1 MDVKKTV
8 KVLLKCLACL
18 ILLAGVSLGG
28 FFLGKATVPRP
39 LSWTE
44 TEVFVATVVDYQG
57 DSLLVQGSPINDE
70 AHQGQFS
77 FSTKGVPLW
86 WHGISLSFADLKPGH
101 TLKIIYDKTA
111 QEPGST
117 VLAHV
122 LYVGGMDHEL

>member
-28 FFLGKATVPRP
+28 FFLGKATVPKP

-44 TEVFVATVVDYQG
+44 TDAFVATVVDYQG
-57 DSLLVQGSPINDE
+57 DFLLVQGAPINDG

-77 FSTKGVPLW
+77 FFYRGGALVVAWSF
-86 WHGISLSFADLKPGH
+86 SLLC
-101 TLKIIYDKTA
+101 
-111 QEPGST
+111 GSET
-117 VLAHV
+117 GPYPDDRL
-122 LYVGGMDHEL
+122 

>member
-28 FFLGKATVPRP
+28 FFLGKATVPKP

-44 TEVFVATVVDYQG
+44 TDAFVATVVDYQG
-57 DSLLVQGSPINDE
+57 DFLLVQGAPINDG

-77 FSTKGVPLW
+77 LGLCPL
-86 WHGISLSFADLKPGH
+86 
-101 TLKIIYDKTA
+101 
-111 QEPGST
+111 
-117 VLAHV
+117 
-122 LYVGGMDHEL
+122 

>member
-1 MDVKKTV
+1 MKKTV
-8 KVLLKCLACL
+8 KTLLKCFACL
-18 ILLAGVSLGG
+18 ILLAGMGLGG

-44 TEVFVATVVDYQG
+44 TEVFVATVVDYKG

>member
-28 FFLGKATVPRP
+28 FFLGKATVPKP

-44 TEVFVATVVDYQG
+44 TDAFVATVVDYQG
-57 DSLLVQGSPINDE
+57 DFLLVQGAPINDG

-77 FSTKGVPLW
+77 FSTEGVPLW
-86 WHGISLSFADLKPGH
+86 WHGRSSMTRRPKSQVPQCLPTCCMWKAWTMSCERRGSL
-101 TLKIIYDKTA
+101 
-111 QEPGST
+111 
-117 VLAHV
+117 
-122 LYVGGMDHEL
+122 

>member
-1 MDVKKTV
+1 MKKTV
-8 KVLLKCLACL
+8 KTLLKCFACL
-18 ILLAGVSLGG
+18 ILLAGMGLGG

-86 WHGISLSFADLKPGH
+86 WHGVSLSFADLKPGH

-117 VLAHV
+117 VLAQV